1 MGKILPHLAGRKQ
14 WQYTA
19 WSMHYQWSTIVV
31 ANSIKEARRLG
42 MQEAKYIFGNHA
54 RVHRDEV
61 VPLA

>member
-1 MGKILPHLAGRKQ
+1 MGKNLPHLAGRKQ

-19 WSMHYQWSTIVV
+19 WSMHYQWSTVVV

-42 MQEAKYIFGNHA
+42 FKEARMIFGNQA
-54 RVHRDEV
+54 RVHKDEV